1 MLRLFVA
8 IPLPEDVTDDLLRI
22 CSGIPGARWLD
33 ASAFHVTLRFI
44 GEVDGGAADD
54 VFQALGRL
62 RSPAFPM
69 LISGVGC
76 FESGGKVHTLWA
88 GVEKSDLLVRIR
100 DKVDVA
106 VTRAGLPTERRK
118 FKPHITLARFRNGV
132 SARIGSYLER
142 HNGLQVGPVWV
153 SQFTL
158 FRSHLG
164 SDGAHYERLAD
175 YDLSGPDAEGRRLN
189 PP

>member
-8 IPLPEDVTDDLLRI
+8 IPLPEDVTSALLRV
-22 CSGIPGARWLD
+22 CSGLPGARWLD
-33 ASAFHVTLRFI
+33 TSAFHVTLRFI
-44 GEVDGGAADD
+44 GEVDGATADD

-88 GVEKSDLLVRIR
+88 GVEKNDLLVRIR

-106 VTRAGLPTERRK
+106 VTRTGLPAERRK

-175 YDLSGPDAEGRRLN
+175 YDLSEPDAEGRRLN

>member
-1 MLRLFVA
+1 LLRLFVGIA
-8 IPLPEDVTDDLLRI
+8 LPEDVVAELQQI
-22 CSGIPGARWLD
+22 CSGLPGARWLD

-44 GEVDGGAADD
+44 GEVDGGAAAD

-76 FESGGKVHTLWA
+76 FETGGKVHTLWA

-106 VTRAGLPTERRK
+106 VTRTGLPAERRK
-118 FKPHITLARFRNGV
+118 FKPHITLARFKNGA
-132 SARIGSYLER
+132 SARVGSYLER
-142 HNGLQVGPVWV
+142 HNGLQLGPMWV

-164 SDGAHYERLAD
+164 SEGAHYEHLAD
-175 YDLSGPDAEGRRLN
+175 YDLGEPDAEGRRPY

>member
-1 MLRLFVA
+1 VLRLFVA
-8 IPLPEDVTDDLLRI
+8 IPLPEDVTGELLRI

-33 ASAFHVTLRFI
+33 TSAFHVTLRFI
-44 GEVDGGAADD
+44 GEVDGGAAED
-54 VFQALGRL
+54 VFQALSRL

-76 FESGGKVHTLWA
+76 FESGGKVRALWA
-88 GVEKSDLLVRIR
+88 GVEKNDLLVRIR

-106 VTRAGLPTERRK
+106 VTRAGLPAERRK
-118 FKPHITLARFRNGV
+118 FKPHITLARFRNGA
-132 SARIGSYLER
+132 SQRIGPYLER
-142 HNGLQVGPVWV
+142 YNGLQVGPVWV

-175 YDLSGPDAEGRRLN
+175 YDLSEPEAEGRCLN

>member
-8 IPLPEDVTDDLLRI
+8 IPLPEDVTSALLRV
-22 CSGIPGARWLD
+22 CSGLPGARWLD
-33 ASAFHVTLRFI
+33 TSAFHVTLRFI
-44 GEVDGGAADD
+44 GEVDGATADD

-76 FESGGKVHTLWA
+76 FESSGKVHTLWA
-88 GVEKSDLLVRIR
+88 GVEKNDLLVRIR

-106 VTRAGLPTERRK
+106 VTRTGLPAERRK

-175 YDLSGPDAEGRRLN
+175 YDLSGPKAEGRRLN